1 MAKETEGAARRFQG
15 LDAWGTG
22 ELLETLWGG
31 QSRATAACLAVLPQ
45 LERAVDAAVERLSS
59 AEGRL
64 IYAGA
69 GSSGMLAALDA
80 LELGPT
86 FGWPSNRLA
95 ILLAGGLDLV
105 RGIDGGAEDDEGAG
119 RARVRDLRLG
129 ASDVVLCVSASGR
142 SAFTVGLMDEAQRQ
156 GALTVGIASIEDSP
170 LLQAAGHAVVVRTG
184 AEVIAGS
191 TRLAAGTAQKVCLN
205 LFSTAVMTGLGL
217 VYDNLMCNV
226 QPENE
231 KLRQRCATI
240 IARIAQVDERTAAE
254 ALNRHGD
261 IKRAVLGLAGLSTA
275 QAEAALARSK
285 GNLRAALSTL
295 SSSEKAVPCPR

>member
-31 QSRATAACLAVLPQ
+31 QSRATAACLAVLPE
-45 LERAVDAAVERLSS
+45 LGRAVDAAIERLSTGD
-59 AEGRL
+59 GRL
-64 IYAGA
+64 VYAGA

-86 FGWPSNRLA
+86 FGWSSNRLA
-95 ILLAGGLDLV
+95 VLLAGGLDLV
-105 RGIDGGAEDDEGAG
+105 RGIDAGSEDDEAAG
-119 RARVRDLRLG
+119 RARIRDLRPG
-129 ASDVVLCVSASGR
+129 PSDVVLGLSASGR
-142 SAFTVGLMDEAQRQ
+142 SAFTVGLIDEARRH
-156 GALTVGIASIEDSP
+156 GALTVAIASIEGSP
-170 LLQAAGHAVVVRTG
+170 LLQAAAHAVAVRTG
-184 AEVIAGS
+184 PEVIAGS
-191 TRLAAGTAQKVCLN
+191 TRLGAGTAQKVCLN

-226 QPENE
+226 QPENV
-231 KLRQRCATI
+231 KLRQRCADI
-240 IARIAQVDERTAAE
+240 ISRIAQVDEQTAAE

-275 QAEAALARSK
+275 QADAALAQSK
-285 GNLRAALSTL
+285 GNLRTALSAL
-295 SSSEKAVPCPR
+295 SSDKGGPCPR